1 MVIETDRS
9 ASGAKGNHMVAKTC
23 SIGILLVFGLLIR
36 AAAGQTLDVTKDVKE
51 AQATVAVFKKT
62 DPGLSRF
69 FDHAV
74 GYAVFPTV
82 VKGAAGVGGARG
94 SGIVFEKG
102 KAVGKASL
110 TQATIGAQ
118 IGGQTYS
125 EVIFFET
132 VPAFTD
138 FKKGALALAAQVS
151 AVAASA
157 DASKNVKYQDGVAVF
172 TIGKGGLMAEASV
185 GGQKFTFDPFAT
197 K

>member
-1 MVIETDRS
+1 
-9 ASGAKGNHMVAKTC
+9 MVAKTVGV
-23 SIGILLVFGLLIR
+23 GILLVFGLLNR
-36 AAAGQTLDVTKDVKE
+36 TVAAQTIDVSKDVKE
-51 AQATVAVFKKT
+51 AQETIAVFKKA
-62 DPGLSRF
+62 DPKLSRF
-69 FDHAV
+69 FDNAV

-102 KAVGKASL
+102 KALGKASL
-110 TQATIGAQ
+110 TQGTIGAQ
-118 IGGQTYS
+118 LGGQTYS

-138 FKKGALALAAQVS
+138 FKKGELALAAQVS

-185 GGQKFTFDPFAT
+185 GGQKFGFEPFE
-197 K
+197 KK

>member
-1 MVIETDRS
+1 MVVK
-9 ASGAKGNHMVAKTC
+9 AVGV
-23 SIGILLVFGLLIR
+23 GILLVFVLVNLTV
-36 AAAGQTLDVTKDVKE
+36 AAETIDVTKDVKE
-51 AQATVAVFKKT
+51 AQQTIAVFKKA

-69 FDHAV
+69 FDNAV

-82 VKGAAGVGGARG
+82 VKGAVGVGGASG

-102 KAVGKASL
+102 KAVGRAAL

-132 VPAFTD
+132 VPAFSD
-138 FKKGALALAAQVS
+138 FKRGKLALAAQAS

-157 DASKNVKYQDGVAVF
+157 DASKNVKYQDGVAIF

-185 GGQKFTFDPFAT
+185 GGQKFSFEPLE
-197 K
+197 KK

>member
-1 MVIETDRS
+1 
-9 ASGAKGNHMVAKTC
+9 MVAKTVGV
-23 SIGILLVFGLLIR
+23 GILLVFGLLNR
-36 AAAGQTLDVTKDVKE
+36 AVAAETIDVTKDVKE
-51 AQATVAVFKKT
+51 AQETIAVFKKA
-62 DPGLSRF
+62 DPELSRL
-69 FDHAV
+69 FDSAV

-82 VKGAAGVGGARG
+82 VKGAVGVGGASG

-118 IGGQTYS
+118 AGGQNYS

-132 VPAFTD
+132 VPALTD
-138 FKKGALALAAQVS
+138 FKKGALAFAAQVS

-157 DASKNVKYQDGVAVF
+157 GASKNVKYQKGVAVF

-185 GGQKFTFDPFAT
+185 GGQKFSFEPFG
-197 K
+197 KK

>member
-1 MVIETDRS
+1 M
-9 ASGAKGNHMVAKTC
+9 AAKTVVV
-23 SIGILLVFGLLIR
+23 IAILLVFGLLNR
-36 AAAGQTLDVTKDVKE
+36 TVAAQTIDVTKDVKE
-51 AQATVAVFKKT
+51 AQETIAVFKKA
-62 DPGLSRF
+62 DPKLSRF
-69 FDHAV
+69 FDNAV

-94 SGIVFEKG
+94 TGIVFEKG

-110 TQATIGAQ
+110 TQGTIGAQ
-118 IGGQTYS
+118 LGGQTYS

-138 FKKGALALAAQVS
+138 FKKGELALAAQVS

-157 DASKNVKYQDGVAVF
+157 DASKNAKYQDGVAVF

-185 GGQKFTFDPFAT
+185 GGQKFGFEPFG
-197 K
+197 KK

>member
-1 MVIETDRS
+1 
-9 ASGAKGNHMVAKTC
+9 MVAKTVGV
-23 SIGILLVFGLLIR
+23 GILLVVGLLNLAV
-36 AAAGQTLDVTKDVKE
+36 AAQTIDVTKDVKE
-51 AQATVAVFKKT
+51 AQETIAVFKKA
-62 DPGLSRF
+62 DPKLSRF
-69 FDHAV
+69 FDNAV

-102 KAVGKASL
+102 TAVGKASL
-110 TQATIGAQ
+110 TQGTIGAQ
-118 IGGQTYS
+118 LGGQTYS

-138 FKKGALALAAQVS
+138 FKKGELALAAQVS

-157 DASKNVKYQDGVAVF
+157 DASKNAKYQDGVAVF

-185 GGQKFTFDPFAT
+185 GGQKFSFEPFG
-197 K
+197 KK